1 MVFFLGFI
9 EHFQDTK
16 DVIARHAALASPGG
30 QLLIILPNLRGLN
43 GLVQYVFD
51 RPNLRIHNLKS
62 MDRAH
67 LKRICTELGL
77 KNIRV
82 EYTRKPMVWLEPKPG
97 MSASVKKSVVK
108 LLSCALK
115 LFPIKCRLLSPYIII
130 SATK

>member
-1 MVFFLGFI
+1 M
-9 EHFQDTK
+9 
-16 DVIARHAALASPGG
+16 
-30 QLLIILPNLRGLN
+30 
-43 GLVQYVFD
+43 FD

-62 MDRAH
+62 MH
-67 LKRICTELGL
+67 LKHLKHICAELGL
-77 KNIRV
+77 KDVRV